1 MVEGDRVSLDSLS
14 MPLQIR
20 PSRKWAVATFGGV
33 GPGEKPE
40 QYQQGGWGRVIVAAD
55 WLGTKG
61 TQGLEPSQ
69 LSPDDGHVSE

>member
-1 MVEGDRVSLDSLS
+1 

-20 PSRKWAVATFGGV
+20 PSHKWAEATLGGV

>member
-1 MVEGDRVSLDSLS
+1 MGGRSSDLIVEGDRVSLDSLS

-20 PSRKWAVATFGGV
+20 PSHKWAEATLGGV

-55 WLGTKG
+55 
-61 TQGLEPSQ
+61 
-69 LSPDDGHVSE
+69 